1 LERGKNDPLQAPLDY
16 GLKGPRFLSIISFV
30 QVLKLPK
37 LPATKKDKLSQ
48 MDNLAIYKTVN
59 RMALL
64 LYSNFNIYN
73 RSKKIWRE

>member
-1 LERGKNDPLQAPLDY
+1 MTPFKLRWIMARRARD
-16 GLKGPRFLSIISFV
+16 FLSIISFV
-30 QVLKLPK
+30 QVLKRPK
-37 LPATKKDKLSQ
+37 LPATKKAKLSQ

-73 RSKKIWRE
+73 RSKKIWRV